1 MVEELQQKIKQVSLK
16 NEDLKLIPEFIRE
29 IFTTNF
35 YRRAISLLEGWT
47 GDRSKLLRCTI
58 GGVLK
63 TAPVATGLEEYK
75 SGIGTLADADFH
87 EVIRDNVTP
96 YARWDILIETKDA
109 IISFRNKP
117 NTDWGDEIILTVG
130 WHSLDLVS
138 NGVQIKNR
146 VGVDNTTYQ
155 ITSYR

>member
-16 NEDLKLIPEFIRE
+16 NEDLILSPEFLRE
-29 IFTTNF
+29 IYTTNR
-35 YRRAISLLEGWT
+35 YQRSLSLLEAWT
-47 GDRSKLLRCTI
+47 GDRAKLLRCTI

-63 TAPVATGLEEYK
+63 TAPVATGLEEYT
-75 SGIGTLADADFH
+75 SETDTLSDNDFH

-109 IISFRNKP
+109 IISFRNKY
-117 NTDWGDEIILTVG
+117 NTDWSDEIILTVG
-130 WHSLDLVS
+130 WHSLDLVN

-146 VGVDNTTYQ
+146 VAGQNTTYQ
-155 ITSYR
+155 ITAYR

>member
-16 NEDLKLIPEFIRE
+16 NEDLLLEPEFLRE
-29 IFTTNF
+29 IYTSNF
-35 YRRAISLLEGWT
+35 YRRNISLLEGWS

-75 SGIGTLADADFH
+75 SATDTLSDNDFH
-87 EVIRDNVTP
+87 EAIRDDVTP

-109 IISFRNKP
+109 IVSFRNKP
-117 NTDWGDEIILTVG
+117 NTDWSDEIILTVG
-130 WHSLDLVS
+130 WHSLDMVN
-138 NGVQIKNR
+138 NGIQIKNR
-146 VGVDNTTYQ
+146 VAGQNTTYQ